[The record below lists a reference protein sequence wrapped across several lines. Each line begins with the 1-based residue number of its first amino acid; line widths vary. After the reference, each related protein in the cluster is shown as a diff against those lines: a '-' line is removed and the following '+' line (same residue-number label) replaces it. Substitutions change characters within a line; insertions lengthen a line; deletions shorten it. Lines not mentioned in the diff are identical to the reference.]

1 MPYKKKVS
9 PGSIQFNK
17 LIAEL
22 PEERKNKSTGSIQT
36 WSYRE
41 SETS

>member
-1 MPYKKKVS
+1 MPSKKKAI

-22 PEERKNKSTGSIQT
+22 PKNNHKFN
-36 WSYRE
+36 
-41 SETS
+41 SEMTF